1 MKVLYIIHSCIM
13 GGATISFL
21 NLAKGVQENGNEIVI
36 VYPKNSDSDNILIE
50 KLSELGV
57 KCHSASVVSSFNRRG
72 HFFLITLIRL
82 FFIFLQKI
90 RFYVELKKIIKTEK
104 PDIIHTNTGVVHEGF
119 FVAKRFGIPH
129 VWHLREYQTKD
140 FGWKPFPSL
149 KRFKSMLSKSFTI
162 SITKDIQSFFE
173 LDNDKKSFVI
183 YNPIYSKSEIKESD
197 YSGNYFLVAN
207 RVSKEKGI
215 EDIIKAFALFSKQ
228 NNSFVLKIAG
238 FGDEEYINALKNESK
253 ELKISDRVQFIGFT
267 DNVKSLLLH
276 AKTLIV
282 GSYFEGFGRMTAEA
296 NMLAV
301 PVIGRNTAGTKEIL
315 VQTKGG
321 WLFNSIEEIKDEMEM
336 VSKMASSEISSF
348 MIEPTHKALE
358 LFCSEQ
364 HIDKVLELYKFI
376 LIQNKNDF

>member
-1 MKVLYIIHSCIM
+1 M

-72 HFFLITLIRL
+72 HFFLIILIRL

-104 PDIIHTNTGVVHEGF
+104 PDIIHTNTGIVHEGF

-336 VSKMASSEISSF
+336 VSKMTSSEISSF